1 VDLLAI
7 GIPIVFA
14 SHFTIHEDLMG
25 CNDARR
31 ARACCY
37 VSISLCI
44 FGLVLIGG
52 SVAFANHGPG
62 ASGGGAATISGET
75 LKPGHF
81 EVELREDFSQ
91 FQTFTRNQAIERANI
106 GGDFDALDH
115 GFLTT
120 VSGAFGVMEDFQ
132 VGAGFGYFVGNDFES
147 ASVDNGVTN
156 FGRTNPTGFTDLV
169 VTGKY
174 RVLQGQPG
182 NLAIITGVVFP
193 TGTDDQRLNNG
204 EFLTPTDQPG
214 TGRWAIPF
222 GLGYSRFL
230 TSQITVDAS
239 VLYTYRFEQAG
250 FKVGDRFDAGVALA
264 YRITKSIKSFPQFSV
279 FAEVNNVYLTHD
291 EDHGVR
297 DPNSGSDTLYVTPG
311 LRVRFNPTMALTL
324 APSIPVF
331 EHLNGDQGRVDYKI
345 AASLSFA
352 F

>member
-1 VDLLAI
+1 
-7 GIPIVFA
+7 
-14 SHFTIHEDLMG
+14 MG
-25 CNDARR
+25 CNVARTP
-31 ARACCY
+31 RAC
-37 VSISLCI
+37 SSLSAPLL
-44 FGLVLIGG
+44 LVTFVLVAG
-52 SVAFANHGPG
+52 SFTLANHGPG

-81 EVELREDFSQ
+81 EMELREDFSQ
-91 FQTFTRNQAIERANI
+91 FQSFTRSQAIERANV

-120 VSGAFGVMEDFQ
+120 VSGAYGITEDLQ
-132 VGAGFGYFVGNDFES
+132 VGAGFGYFIGNDFES
-147 ASVDNGVTN
+147 ASVDNGTTS
-156 FGRTNPTGFTDLV
+156 FGHANPTGFTDLI
-169 VTGKY
+169 VTGKF

-182 NLAIITGVVFP
+182 NLAIIVGAVFP

-204 EFLTPTDQPG
+204 EYLTPTDQPG

-345 AASLSFA
+345 AASLSIA